1 MCDVIKIL
9 DGSERWKMRRMF
21 YRRIN
26 SRGSFHR
33 QIRTPLLT
41 GLGNCTVRDWGPC
54 KPLDDPRRSK
64 SLLCKSICKQILVRL
79 AYPNC
84 SHHCG
89 NCSRR
94 PMLFQ
99 SRQPRRL
106 PIAIL
111 SSASEQSNT
120 FHFYKNCIWKKQIL
134 KIDIPFSPFLS
145 I

>member
-9 DGSERWKMRRMF
+9 DGSERSKMRR
-21 YRRIN
+21 IN
-26 SRGSFHR
+26 NLCSFHR

-41 GLGNCTVRDWGPC
+41 GLGNCTVRDGGHC
-54 KPLDDPRRSK
+54 KPLDDPRTSK

-79 AYPNC
+79 VYPNG

-94 PMLFQ
+94 PMPFQ

-106 PIAIL
+106 PKAIL

-120 FHFYKNCIWKKQIL
+120 FHFTKIVVGKNNFT
-134 KIDIPFSPFLS
+134 D
-145 I
+145 